1 MKPETLR
8 RRRRK
13 VGMTQASLA
22 WHLGISRRTLNR
34 WERSGK
40 PISKANAVAIAAVLK
55 AFE

>member
-1 MKPETLR
+1 
-8 RRRRK
+8 
-13 VGMTQASLA
+13 MTQASLA
-22 WHLGISRRTLNR
+22 WHLGISRRTLNC